1 MRCELCKGNN
11 FKCFEFEDIV
21 TIFCC
26 KDCGGHEFS
35 RKTNKLIM
43 PYTSPGKAVCFR
55 DYYSDYPRFEGTK
68 TGDIIQINGTSFW
81 TKNKMAKKKVYDM
94 PKGVVI
100 KQYKF
105 MIKNLKKDLEVT
117 EKRLNKLKLK

>member
-1 MRCELCKGNN
+1 VEHTTLNGE
-11 FKCFEFEDIV
+11 CFVKNVVYF
-21 TIFCC
+21 
-26 KDCGGHEFS
+26 
-35 RKTNKLIM
+35 
-43 PYTSPGKAVCFR
+43 
-55 DYYSDYPRFEGTK
+55 
-68 TGDIIQINGTSFW
+68 QINGTSFW